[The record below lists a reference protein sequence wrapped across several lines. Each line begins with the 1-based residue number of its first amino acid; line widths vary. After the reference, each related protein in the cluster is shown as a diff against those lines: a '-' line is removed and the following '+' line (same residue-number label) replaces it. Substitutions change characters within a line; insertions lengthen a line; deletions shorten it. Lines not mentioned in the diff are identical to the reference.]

1 MRLYGFLTRKEKK
14 LFTQL
19 IQFSGIGP
27 KLGVTILSGLPVDE
41 FTQALMEND
50 VVKLHGIPGVGK
62 KTAERLVLEMKDKV
76 LDWFPELEESAVSG
90 APGTQA
96 DVISALVNLGYAR
109 NTAERAV
116 AKAREDG
123 SKDTF
128 EVLLKR
134 SLKKVR
140 GQ

>member
-1 MRLYGFLTRKEKK
+1 
-14 LFTQL
+14 
-19 IQFSGIGP
+19 
-27 KLGVTILSGLPVDE
+27 
-41 FTQALMEND
+41 
-50 VVKLHGIPGVGK
+50 
-62 KTAERLVLEMKDKV
+62 MKDKV
-76 LDWFPELEESAVSG
+76 LDWFPELEESAASG
-90 APGTQA
+90 GSATVQA

-116 AKAREDG
+116 AKARTNG
-123 SKDTF
+123 SEDTF